1 MDLITHIG
9 LLMVGVFIGI
19 LLGSL
24 LDYRVYNA
32 LCKAKEAI
40 LKYSYIIFPVATLII
55 VYYLETRFSKN
66 FKIIGSILA
75 LFSLTLIKISIRK
88 ESKTQFMELLQSTPF
103 RRILGRTIKLGI
115 ATAALTLLLILFNAP
130 KELIRITF
138 TITIAEAIVI
148 SVYWYLISYYN
159 KHAKEHK
166 ERN

>member
-1 MDLITHIG
+1 MQNLLYIG
-9 LLMVGVFIGI
+9 LIILGIFIGI
-19 LLGSL
+19 LSGSL

-40 LKYSYIIFPVATLII
+40 LKYSYIIFPVITLIT
-55 VYYLETRFSKN
+55 VYYLETTFSKN
-66 FKIIGSILA
+66 VKIIGSILA
-75 LFSLTLIKISIRK
+75 LFNLTLIKIRIRK
-88 ESKTQFMELLQSTPF
+88 KPKTQFMELLQSSPF

-115 ATAALTLLLILFNAP
+115 GTAALTLLLILFNAP

-148 SVYWYLISYYN
+148 SVYWYLISYY
-159 KHAKEHK
+159 KKLSKHK